1 MVSLKIPLTE
11 VMILE
16 SINIHSNQI
25 KLVTKIFMTSK
36 IIVELE
42 NSNYELSLA
51 VTQKLSLSVIV

>member
-1 MVSLKIPLTE
+1 
-11 VMILE
+11 
-16 SINIHSNQI
+16 
-25 KLVTKIFMTSK
+25 MTSK